1 MPNPIYP
8 EPERLYP
15 VEPIAYSPLSDL
27 FSAEEHR
34 ILYERESRRL
44 REEIW
49 AGQPSPQTEA
59 EVPRPQV
66 PITFETM
73 YASAVDPRV
82 YAAEIEAAFTTVQRQ
97 RMSFEQRITERDRA
111 VAQWFSDQAR
121 ALNAQ
126 RNDVVEENS
135 RIDHFSTREE
145 ANAAYLAGC
154 EQVCVK
160 PRYYYS
166 SGANKVRLN
175 STNRHAQWV
184 RKAVDVGLCD
194 AGKEPPIGD
203 GEFLEPQSPSPP
215 VTNIEA

>member
-1 MPNPIYP
+1 MPSPIYP

-15 VEPIAYSPLSDL
+15 VEQSAVHSPDSHEL
-27 FSAEEHR
+27 AMR
-34 ILYERESRRL
+34 RRL
-44 REEIW
+44 RRQHEI
-49 AGQPSPQTEA
+49 AAHAAASVLMRQLTEA
-59 EVPRPQV
+59 QRDDHSWLREQTRREAD
-66 PITFETM
+66 T
-73 YASAVDPRV
+73 
-82 YAAEIEAAFTTVQRQ
+82 AARAAAR
-97 RMSFEQRITERDRA
+97 RLSFEQRITERDRA